1 MSKIIKFIK
10 EFFQGL
16 AIGIANV
23 IPGFSGGTMAI
34 IFNVYER
41 IIDAFSN
48 VFKHPIKVIKDVWAI
63 AIGLVAG
70 VLLAIIGI
78 VKLLEFA
85 PIPTVMLFVG
95 LIIGSIPFIYLS
107 TKKHGRPKFYDY
119 IGLIIALIF
128 LVILPLIQGNTIE
141 AVTFNFWIVLI
152 VFIMG
157 IIAAATMIIPG
168 VSGSLVLMIFGYY
181 FFIMS
186 TLKEVIYSILSF
198 DFANILQSIIIV
210 LSFGLGCVFGLV
222 FISKLIKKL
231 FEICPKTVYF
241 IILGFL
247 IASPFSIVYAVLQEY
262 PNAIKSMGIWDY
274 TISALVLALGTFV
287 AGYFSMYEKKCA
299 NKENETNELKNDETK
314 Q

>member
-1 MSKIIKFIK
+1 MNKIIKFIK

-85 PIPTVMLFVG
+85 PIPTEMFFVG

-128 LVILPLIQGNTIE
+128 LVLLPFIQGNTIE

-274 TISALVLALGTFV
+274 TISALVLALGLARV
-287 AGYFSMYEKKCA
+287 VEQGDLLYSAYYH
-299 NKENETNELKNDETK
+299 
-314 Q
+314 

>member
-10 EFFQGL
+10 EFCQGL

-107 TKKHGRPKFYDY
+107 TKQHGRPKFYDY

-128 LVILPLIQGNTIE
+128 LVLLPFIQGNTIE

-198 DFANILQSIIIV
+198 DFANILQSIIIA

-274 TISALVLALGTFV
+274 TISVLALALGTFL

-299 NKENETNELKNDETK
+299 NKENETNGLKNDETK